1 MKNSLKEF
9 SRKHRVIA
17 TISSITASVFMVA
30 GIVAATSIGDSIS
43 VTTTLGVTGTSTLA
57 GLTGSYITSTGN
69 LNVTG
74 NSRVGTVDSGTWQG
88 TAVTVTYGGTGAA
101 TFTAN
106 RVLYGNGTGAIL
118 AANGLIMDGGAGS
131 TTIASNL
138 TVTGIHATGTLR
150 VSGVTTLETALTVA
164 NGGTGAATL
173 SSGDMLLGNGTGVIQ
188 STSTLA
194 VNKGG
199 TGQSTYTVGDV
210 LYSNVTNNLAK
221 LGIGTAG
228 QVLMVS
234 GGVPTWAATSS
245 INGTVNSGTTN
256 RVAFYTS
263 AQAVNSANGFIIDAD
278 NGSTTIASNLTVTG
292 IHATGTLRVSGA
304 VTLETALTVA
314 NGGTG
319 VVTLT
324 DIVLGNGTSAF
335 TATSTLTASKGG
347 TGVAS
352 FTANGVLYGN
362 DTGNILVT
370 AQGPDNSILTANA
383 GAPVFTATPTM
394 ASTSVLGSLN
404 TGTLTATSGTSY
416 LNALSLATDLTVA
429 NGGTGASTFTT
440 NAVLVGN
447 GTGAITTAATSSVGT
462 ATSTPSQEFNVT
474 GDKFVAN
481 SGTTTLF
488 MDSTTAEN
496 GACIQMKSTQG
507 PVRMYITIDGT
518 TPSLKFELGSC
529 K

>member
-1 MKNSLKEF
+1 
-9 SRKHRVIA
+9 
-17 TISSITASVFMVA
+17 
-30 GIVAATSIGDSIS
+30 
-43 VTTTLGVTGTSTLA
+43 
-57 GLTGSYITSTGN
+57 
-69 LNVTG
+69 
-74 NSRVGTVDSGTWQG
+74 
-88 TAVTVTYGGTGAA
+88 
-101 TFTAN
+101 
-106 RVLYGNGTGAIL
+106 
-118 AANGLIMDGGAGS
+118 
-131 TTIASNL
+131 
-138 TVTGIHATGTLR
+138 
-150 VSGVTTLETALTVA
+150 
-164 NGGTGAATL
+164 
-173 SSGDMLLGNGTGVIQ
+173 
-188 STSTLA
+188 
-194 VNKGG
+194 
-199 TGQSTYTVGDV
+199 
-210 LYSNVTNNLAK
+210 
-221 LGIGTAG
+221 
-228 QVLMVS
+228 
-234 GGVPTWAATSS
+234 
-245 INGTVNSGTTN
+245 
-256 RVAFYTS
+256 
-263 AQAVNSANGFIIDAD
+263 
-278 NGSTTIASNLTVTG
+278 SNLTVTG

-474 GDKFVAN
+474 GDQFVAN

>member
-9 SRKHRVIA
+9 SRKHRIVA
-17 TISSITASVFMVA
+17 TISSIIASVFIVA
-30 GIVAATSIGDSIS
+30 GLVAATSIGDAVS
-43 VTTTLGVTGTSTLA
+43 VTTTLSVTGTSTLA
-57 GLTGSYITSTGN
+57 GVSASYITSTGN

-88 TAVTVTYGGTGAA
+88 TAVTVTYGGTGA
-101 TFTAN
+101 T
-106 RVLYGNGTGAIL
+106 
-118 AANGLIMDGGAGS
+118 
-131 TTIASNL
+131 
-138 TVTGIHATGTLR
+138 
-150 VSGVTTLETALTVA
+150 
-164 NGGTGAATL
+164 TL
-173 SSGDMLLGNGTGVIQ
+173 SSGDLLLGNGTGVIQ

-199 TGQSTYTVGDV
+199 IGQSTYTVGDI

-234 GGVPTWAATSS
+234 NGLPVWAASTTAP
-245 INGTVNSGTTN
+245 INSGTTN
-256 RVAFYTS
+256 RVAVYSGATTLDSSNLIAAFGS
-263 AQAVNSANGFIIDAD
+263 
-278 NGSTTIASNLTVTG
+278 GSTTIPSNLTVSSIYASSTARITG
-292 IHATGTLRVSGA
+292 ALTLD
-304 VTLETALTVA
+304 TALTVA

-319 VVTLT
+319 ATSLT

-335 TATSTLTASKGG
+335 TATSTLTVSKGG

-362 DTGNILVT
+362 LTGNILVT
-370 AQGPDNSILTANA
+370 AEGPANSILTANA

-404 TGTLTATSGTSY
+404 TGTLTATSGTSFI
-416 LNALSLATDLTVA
+416 NALSLGSALTVA
-429 NGGTGASTFTT
+429 NGGTGAATFTS

-447 GTGAITTAATSSVGT
+447 STGAITTAATSSVGT

-474 GDKFVAN
+474 GDQFVAS

-488 MDSTTAEN
+488 IDSTTAEN
-496 GACIQMKSTQG
+496 NACIQMKSTNG
-507 PVRMYITIDGT
+507 PVRVYVTVSGS
-518 TPSLKFELGSC
+518 TPSLKVELGSC